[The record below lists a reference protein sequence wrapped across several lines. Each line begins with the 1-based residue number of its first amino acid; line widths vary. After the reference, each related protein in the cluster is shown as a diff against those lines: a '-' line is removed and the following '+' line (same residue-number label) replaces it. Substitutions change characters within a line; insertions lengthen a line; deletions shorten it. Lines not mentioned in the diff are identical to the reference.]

1 MTAEA
6 PERPRDRGDLFDR
19 LPGPVGGPAW
29 LDAIID
35 SVRSPATADGLRRAL
50 DARLGTAEEREAK
63 RRLLLPRLPSHRS
76 LLSDLAGAIT
86 IEGGADHMVR
96 ILRAAITGGTSRE
109 LLERDLTPLLEL
121 MAAAPAPG
129 PRTDGAGRADPRPER
144 ARPEAR
150 PEARPPAAPRAER
163 QTAPLRDR
171 SDPTRRSG
179 FDPDGPFRVPER
191 VTLFGEGLL
200 AAPLFK
206 DGGPERGP
214 GPVRVPSAL
223 PGPPHNGTAEQVRAW
238 IRGEPV
244 FTDSLGVRA
253 GLLSLGDPGDLM
265 EIESEF
271 HTDPRAALR
280 LYKARPPLADG
291 TADAAW
297 CARLGRDI
305 GRFGITHE
313 RAVEA
318 LAAALARHL
327 SRDPERVAPLK
338 GRGAVLIVREELAE
352 AVCGLLDAEQDH
364 LSDGPAET
372 SGPPQNLMGSFS
384 PSGNLSEGRCL
395 DRALFLNLEASVP
408 LGAAMRQSITEFRL
422 AQALRA
428 NPAAPPPELDRRH
441 ERDPALPLAELS
453 GLVPIVRIGYTD
465 PVLV

>member
-1 MTAEA
+1 MTAAA
-6 PERPRDRGDLFDR
+6 PDRPRERGDLFDR
-19 LPGPVGGPAW
+19 LPGPAGGPAW
-29 LDAIID
+29 LDAVID
-35 SVRSPATADGLRRAL
+35 SVRSPASADGLRRAL
-50 DARLGTAEEREAK
+50 DVRLGSAEEREAK

-86 IEGGADHMVR
+86 VEDGADNLVR

-109 LLERDLTPLLEL
+109 LLERDLIPLLEL
-121 MAAAPAPG
+121 IAPSHAAAPS
-129 PRTDGAGRADPRPER
+129 PRPAGADRGPER
-144 ARPEAR
+144 PQELPQTARPASSSHVGPQTR
-150 PEARPPAAPRAER
+150 PC
-163 QTAPLRDR
+163 
-171 SDPTRRSG
+171 
-179 FDPDGPFRVPER
+179 FDPDGPFRVPDR
-191 VTLFGEGLL
+191 VARFGEGLL
-200 AAPLFK
+200 AAPLFSG
-206 DGGPERGP
+206 GGPDRGP

-327 SRDPERVAPLK
+327 SRDPERVAPLR

-364 LSDGPAET
+364 LSDGPADT